1 MRTLFDYIFYKT
13 FVFYQKHNDAMP
25 FFMALG
31 IIALL
36 QFIPIVCFIVLLIKF
51 NLFPD
56 IDLFCFGMLFILLA
70 TMDKCHLLQDKH
82 KIMRKFS
89 NRSKNKPLH
98 LYSII
103 YSIFVI
109 GLFLGTAYISYYL
122 QRQ

>member
-13 FVFYQKHNDAMP
+13 FVFYQKHNDSMP

-36 QFIPIVCFIVLLIKF
+36 QFIPIVCFIVLLIKS

-56 IDLFCFGMLFILLA
+56 IDLFYFGMLFILL
-70 TMDKCHLLQDKH
+70 TTVDKCHFLQNKQTIIH
-82 KIMRKFS
+82 KFS
-89 NRSKNKPLH
+89 NKSKYKHLH

-103 YSIFVI
+103 YVI
-109 GLFLGTAYISYYL
+109 CVISLFFGTAYLSYYL